1 MENLDGIKNQFI
13 IKNND
18 GVYFQSYDSIIV
30 FIDNNGKVKLDEKYW
45 NYSTTTSKYRNRFLN
60 ETSKE
65 TMRKIRSGEYEFANL
80 N

>member
-1 MENLDGIKNQFI
+1 VENLDGIKNQFI